1 MNKIKNLTIEKLKNI
16 FKKYQLYSQE
26 YKKEPKVVL
35 EIFIPNQNIYWLM
48 TEGSVVEND
57 FIMFGYCKITYGEL
71 GYVSFNDLVNMDF
84 DIRYKI
90 HKIPIKLRKLKNKYL
105 KVYN

>member
-1 MNKIKNLTIEKLKNI
+1 MKNI
-16 FKKYQLYSQE
+16 FKEYQLYSQE

-71 GYVSFNDLVNMDF
+71 GYVSFNQLRYIEF
-84 DIRYKI
+84 GIKYKI
-90 HKIPIKLRKLKNKYL
+90 HIIPIKLSTLKKKYL
-105 KVYN
+105 KEF